1 MDILSD
7 LLDTLR
13 LRAGKGYNV
22 VLNAPWG
29 IEFPARE
36 NGSPFYV
43 VSRGAGRLELTN
55 PVCGRVLE
63 RGGHGHAST
72 RGRAYFARRS

>member
-13 LRAGKGYNV
+13 LRAGEGYNA

-36 NGSPFYV
+36 NASPFYV
-43 VSRGAGRLELTN
+43 VSRGAGSSGAAGFG
-55 PVCGRVLE
+55 CAAVLE
-63 RGGHGHAST
+63 RG
-72 RGRAYFARRS
+72 